1 MNLLLTHLPHIGL
14 AVLVTVLFIWMER
27 SDRRAR
33 LATVGGGGMEE
44 DDAGGPRGGQVV
56 GLLIGVT
63 LSMSVLGLALLEMRN
78 DPPGSSLV
86 LTYLTAGLA
95 AAAWAGWSTP
105 RRLPAPV
112 QQRLGPAGRL
122 LVGGVIL
129 MVLLWG
135 VVFAGLML
143 AQGVV
148 LPTAGLA

>member
-14 AVLVTVLFIWMER
+14 AILVTVLFVWMER

-33 LATVGGGGMEE
+33 LVTVGGHGMEE
-44 DDAGGPRGGQVV
+44 QAGGPRGAQVV
-56 GLLIGVT
+56 GLLIGVS
-63 LSMSVLGLALLEMRN
+63 LSMSVLGLVLLEMRN

-112 QQRLGPAGRL
+112 QQRLGHVGRF

-148 LPTAGLA
+148 LPTAGLG